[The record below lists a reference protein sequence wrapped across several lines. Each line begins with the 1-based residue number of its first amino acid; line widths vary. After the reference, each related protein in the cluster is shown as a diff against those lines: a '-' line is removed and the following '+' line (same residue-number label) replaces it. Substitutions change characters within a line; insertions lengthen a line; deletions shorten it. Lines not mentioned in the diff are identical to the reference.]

1 MEQPNGEP
9 KVIQLADLDKEAY
22 RLKIAKK
29 LKIYVQLLNIVQSLD
44 ITKLERKSKW
54 IQIKS
59 LT

>member
-44 ITKLERKSKW
+44 TTKLERKSKW